1 MDNYHHFKVWRFE
14 TFTLYQW
21 ATVGS
26 HTSKLA
32 FCATPK
38 IWKIPI
44 IGSKS
49 KLLQTYWPI
58 IQQFSKKGLPENPK
72 KPQRTGS
79 FGCLFGLSLVPA
91 GRYSHVH
98 WETGLHTAMLCW
110 FISPPA
116 GAWRNCVAHKL
127 SIDWVTTGPEWAWS
141 LLAWPGWHVF
151 LDY

>member
-58 IQQFSKKGLPENPK
+58 NSFPRRAYQKIQKKLKEPVPLGV
-72 KPQRTGS
+72 
-79 FGCLFGLSLVPA
+79 SLDFLWCRLEDIAMYIEKQGYTQPCCADSYHPLLVRGA
-91 GRYSHVH
+91 TV
-98 WETGLHTAMLCW
+98 LHISWALTESQQALNEHGHCW
-110 FISPPA
+110 HGQVGMF
-116 GAWRNCVAHKL
+116 
-127 SIDWVTTGPEWAWS
+127 
-141 LLAWPGWHVF
+141 F
-151 LDY
+151 